1 MGKALGA
8 KGRKNT
14 FFNALSPE
22 KMAFFSLY
30 FVCFDWRMLKTV
42 WACVEWYSAIN
53 HKFSLV
59 GKALGAKGKEK
70 TLFLMQFHPK
80 MACFS
85 LYFVCFDWRMLKTVW
100 ACVEWYSAINHK
112 FSSEWAK
119 LWEQKGKE
127 KTLFLMQFH
136 AENGLFQFIFRVFW
150 LENVENSVGLC
161 RMIFCNKPQV

>member
-1 MGKALGA
+1 
-8 KGRKNT
+8 
-14 FFNALSPE
+14 
-22 KMAFFSLY
+22 MAFLGLY

-53 HKFSLV
+53 HKFSLS
-59 GKALGAKGKEK
+59 GQSFGSKREGK
-70 TLFLMQFHPK
+70 TLFFNAVSCRK

-85 LYFVCFDWRMLKTVW
+85 LYFVCFDWRILKTVW

-112 FSSEWAK
+112 FSLSG
-119 LWEQKGKE
+119 QSIGSKGKE
-127 KTLFLMQFH
+127 KTLFLTQFH